1 MATRVRIVLQART
14 SSSRL
19 PAKSLLPIGGL
30 PLAVLCARRLGAAG
44 CDVVLATSDDAS
56 DDLLA
61 LTAQRAGLKV
71 FRGSLNNV
79 LDRFV
84 RCTADLADDD
94 IVVRATGDNPLPDGR
109 FISAL
114 VERFVEARG
123 DYFAT
128 TSPDDGLPYG
138 LSAEVLRA
146 GALRG
151 IASGTPDALDFENVT
166 TTLRR
171 RAGSKGIIAKYAF
184 FEEDLARLRVT
195 IDTLEDYLAMAALFA
210 ELADPVAEDWKALVR
225 KLASRRAAVPAAT
238 SAPAPAA
245 RRSSIALGTIQ
256 LGQKKYGIAN
266 TTGQPGEAEAA
277 EMLALALR
285 SGVTHLDTARAYGE
299 AEARIGRLL
308 PARAASTVK
317 IVTKLLPL
325 EGLPDDAPVRE
336 VRAAVDASVF
346 RSCRDLRRE
355 RLDILMFHRS
365 ADMIRWRG
373 AALERLAELAV
384 EGVIG
389 ALGASVYTPEEAA
402 ACLAQKRIAYLQ
414 LPFNLLDARWLNGAF
429 TSALASRGEVQIHV
443 RSVFLQGLLVNDAA
457 RWPEWVAER
466 AELAAKIEDLAH
478 RLGRKSRADLCIA
491 YVRSFPWVSTLVL
504 GAETLR
510 QLEQLVPLASEPA
523 LTPAQAREVQVAFA
537 RVPERLLNPAR
548 WDA

>member
-1 MATRVRIVLQART
+1 VPGRSRIVLQART

-44 CDVVLATSDDAS
+44 HEVVLATSEDPS

-61 LTAQRAGLKV
+61 LTAQHAGLKV

-79 LDRFV
+79 LQRFV
-84 RCTADLADDD
+84 RCTADLGDED

-109 FISAL
+109 FVGAL
-114 VERFVEARG
+114 IERFGAAGG

-128 TSPDDGLPYG
+128 TSPEDGLPYG
-138 LSAEVLRA
+138 LSAEVFRA

-151 IASGTPDALDFENVT
+151 VASGTPDALDFENVT

-171 RAGSKGIIAKYAF
+171 RAGAKGIVAKRAF
-184 FEEDLARLRVT
+184 FEEDLSRLRVT

-210 ELADPVAEDWKALVR
+210 EVGDPVGEDWKALVR
-225 KLASRRAAVPAAT
+225 RLASRRAAAAP
-238 SAPAPAA
+238 SAPAPADG
-245 RRSSIALGTIQ
+245 RSSLALGTIQ
-256 LGQKKYGIAN
+256 LGQNYGIAN
-266 TTGQPGEAEAA
+266 TSGQPGEAEAA

-285 SGVTHLDTARAYGE
+285 SGITHLDTARAYGD

-317 IVTKLLPL
+317 VVTKLLPL
-325 EGLPDDAPVRE
+325 DGIPDDAPARE

-346 RSCRDLRRE
+346 RSCRELRRE
-355 RLDILMFHRS
+355 RLDVLMFHRS
-365 ADMIRWRG
+365 ADMFRWHG
-373 AALERLAELAV
+373 AALERLAELAG
-384 EGVIG
+384 EGVLG

-402 ACLAQKRIAYLQ
+402 ACLAEKRIAYLQ
-414 LPFNLLDARWLNGAF
+414 LPFNLLDSRWLSGSFA
-429 TSALASRGEVQIHV
+429 SAIAGRKDVQIHV

-466 AELAAKIEDLAH
+466 RELTAKIEDLS
-478 RLGRKSRADLCIA
+478 RKFGRKSRADLCIA
-491 YVRSFPWVSTLVL
+491 YVRSFPWVATLVL
-504 GAETLR
+504 GAETLG

-523 LTPAQAREVQVAFA
+523 LTEQQAREVQAAFA
-537 RVPERLLNPAR
+537 GVPERLLNPAR
-548 WDA
+548 WNA

>member
-1 MATRVRIVLQART
+1 MPRRSRIVLQART

-44 CDVVLATSDDAS
+44 HEVVLATSEDPS

-61 LTAQRAGLKV
+61 STAQHAGLKV

-79 LDRFV
+79 LQRFV
-84 RCTADLADDD
+84 RCTADLGDEDL
-94 IVVRATGDNPLPDGR
+94 VVRATGDNPLPDGR
-109 FISAL
+109 FVGAL
-114 VERFVEARG
+114 IERFGAAGG

-138 LSAEVLRA
+138 LSAEVFRA

-151 IASGTPDALDFENVT
+151 VASGTPDALDFENVT

-171 RAGSKGIIAKYAF
+171 RAGAKGIVAKGTF
-184 FEEDLARLRVT
+184 FDEDLSRLRVT

-210 ELADPVAEDWKALVR
+210 EVGDPVAEEWKALVR
-225 KLASRRAAVPAAT
+225 RLAARRPAVAAAP
-238 SAPAPAA
+238 SAPAAGGN
-245 RRSSIALGTIQ
+245 SLALGTIQ
-256 LGQKKYGIAN
+256 LGQKYGIAN
-266 TTGQPGEAEAA
+266 TSGQPGEAEAA

-285 SGVTHLDTARAYGE
+285 SGITHLDTARAYGD

-308 PARAASTVK
+308 PARTAFTVK

-325 EGLPDDAPVRE
+325 DGLPDDAPARE
-336 VRAAVDASVF
+336 VRSAVDASVF
-346 RSCRDLRRE
+346 HSCRDLRRE
-355 RLDILMFHRS
+355 RLDVLMFHRS
-365 ADMIRWRG
+365 ADMFRWQG
-373 AALERLAELAV
+373 AALARLTELV
-384 EGVIG
+384 GEGVIG
-389 ALGASVYTPEEAA
+389 ALGASVYTPDEAA
-402 ACLAQKRIAYLQ
+402 ACLADRRIAVLQ
-414 LPFNLLDARWLNGAF
+414 LPFNLLDSRWLNGSFA
-429 TSALASRGEVQIHV
+429 SAIADRKDVQIHV

-466 AELAAKIEDLAH
+466 RELAAKIEDLSR

-491 YVRSFPWVSTLVL
+491 YVRSFPWVATLVL

-523 LTPAQAREVQVAFA
+523 LTGQQAREVQAAFA
-537 RVPERLLNPAR
+537 GVPERLLNPAR
-548 WDA
+548 WNA

>member
-1 MATRVRIVLQART
+1 MTRRVRIVLQART

-44 CDVVLATSDDAS
+44 HEVVLATSEDPS

-61 LTAQRAGLKV
+61 QTAQHAGLKV

-79 LDRFV
+79 LQRFV
-84 RCTADLADDD
+84 RCTADLADGD

-109 FISAL
+109 FVGAL
-114 VERFVEARG
+114 IERFGAAGG

-138 LSAEVLRA
+138 LSAEVFRA
-146 GALRG
+146 GALRSV
-151 IASGTPDALDFENVT
+151 ASSTPDALDFENVT

-171 RAGSKGIIAKYAF
+171 RAGAKGIVAKRTF
-184 FEEDLARLRVT
+184 FEEDLSRLRVT
-195 IDTLEDYLAMAALFA
+195 VDTLEDYLAMAALFA
-210 ELADPVAEDWKALVR
+210 EVGDPVAEAWDALVR
-225 KLASRRAAVPAAT
+225 RLASRHSAAASAP
-238 SAPAPAA
+238 SAPAPADG
-245 RRSSIALGTIQ
+245 RSSLALGTIQ
-256 LGQKKYGIAN
+256 LGQKYGIAN
-266 TTGQPGEAEAA
+266 ISGQPGEAEAA

-285 SGVTHLDTARAYGE
+285 SGITHLDTARAYGD

-325 EGLPDDAPVRE
+325 DGLPDDAPARE
-336 VRAAVDASVF
+336 VRATVDASVF

-355 RLDILMFHRS
+355 RLDVLMFHRS
-365 ADMIRWRG
+365 ADMFRWHG
-373 AALERLAELAV
+373 AALARLAELAD

-389 ALGASVYTPEEAA
+389 ALGASVYTPDEAA
-402 ACLAQKRIAYLQ
+402 ACLAEKRIAVLQ
-414 LPFNLLDARWLNGAF
+414 LPFNLLDARWLNGSFA
-429 TSALASRGEVQIHV
+429 SAIAGRKDVQVHV

-466 AELAAKIEDLAH
+466 RELAAKIEGLS
-478 RLGRKSRADLCIA
+478 RKLGRKSRADLCIA
-491 YVRSFPWVSTLVL
+491 YVRSFPWVATLVL

-523 LTPAQAREVQVAFA
+523 LTEQQAREVQAAFA
-537 RVPERLLNPAR
+537 GVPERLLNPAR
-548 WDA
+548 WNA

>member
-1 MATRVRIVLQART
+1 MANRVRIVLQART

-44 CDVVLATSDDAS
+44 HEVVLATSEDAS

-79 LDRFV
+79 LERFI
-84 RCTADLADDD
+84 RCTADLGDDD
-94 IVVRATGDNPLPDGR
+94 IVVRTTGDNPLPDGH
-109 FISAL
+109 FVSVL
-114 VERFVEARG
+114 VERFVAARG

-151 IASGTPDALDFENVT
+151 VAAGSPDALDFENVT

-171 RAGSKGIIAKYAF
+171 RAGSKGIVAKHAI
-184 FEEDLARLRVT
+184 FEEDLSHLRVT
-195 IDTLEDYLAMAALFA
+195 IDTLEDYLAMASLFA
-210 ELADPVAEDWKALVR
+210 DVGDPVAEDWKALVR
-225 KLASRRAAVPAAT
+225 RLASRRTAAAAAP

-245 RRSSIALGTIQ
+245 GRSSLALGTIQ
-256 LGQKKYGIAN
+256 LGQKYGVVN
-266 TTGQPGEAEAA
+266 TAGQPGEAEAA

-285 SGVTHLDTARAYGE
+285 SGVTHFDTARAYGE
-299 AEARIGRLL
+299 AEARLGRLL
-308 PARAASTVK
+308 PARAASVVK

-325 EGLPDDAPVRE
+325 DGLPDDAPARE
-336 VRAAVDASVF
+336 VRSAVDASVF
-346 RSCRDLRRE
+346 HSCRDLRRE

-365 ADMIRWRG
+365 ADMFRWRG
-373 AALERLAELAV
+373 AALARLAELSAD
-384 EGVIG
+384 GVIG
-389 ALGASVYTPEEAA
+389 AIGASVYTPEEAA
-402 ACLAQKRIAYLQ
+402 ACLAEKRVAYLQ
-414 LPFNLLDARWLNGAF
+414 LPFNLLDGRWLNGAF
-429 TSALASRGEVQIHV
+429 TAALDDRKDVQIHV

-466 AELAAKIEDLAH
+466 AALAAKIEELTR

-491 YVRSFPWVSTLVL
+491 YVRSFPWVATLVL
-504 GAETLR
+504 GVETLR

-523 LTPAQAREVQVAFA
+523 LTPEQAREVHAAFA
-537 RVPERLLNPAR
+537 RVPERLVNPAR
-548 WDA
+548 WNA

>member
-1 MATRVRIVLQART
+1 MPRRSRIVLQART

-30 PLAVLCARRLGAAG
+30 PLAVLCARRLAAAG
-44 CDVVLATSDDAS
+44 HELVLATSEDPS

-61 LTAQRAGLKV
+61 LTTQRAGLKV

-79 LDRFV
+79 LQRFV
-84 RCTADLADDD
+84 RCTADLGDED

-109 FISAL
+109 FVGAL
-114 VERFVEARG
+114 IERFAAAGG

-138 LSAEVLRA
+138 LSAEVFRA

-151 IASGTPDALDFENVT
+151 VALATPDALDFENVT

-171 RAGSKGIIAKYAF
+171 RAGARGIVAKRAF
-184 FEEDLARLRVT
+184 FEEDLSRLRVT

-210 ELADPVAEDWKALVR
+210 EVGDPVAEDWKALVR
-225 KLASRRAAVPAAT
+225 RLASRRTAAAAAP

-245 RRSSIALGTIQ
+245 GRSSLALGTIQ
-256 LGQKKYGIAN
+256 LGQKYGIAN
-266 TTGQPGEAEAA
+266 TSGQPGEAEAA
-277 EMLALALR
+277 EMLTLALR
-285 SGVTHLDTARAYGE
+285 SGITHLDTARAYGD

-317 IVTKLLPL
+317 VVTKLLPL
-325 EGLPDDAPVRE
+325 DGIPDEAPARE
-336 VRAAVDASVF
+336 VRSAVDASVF

-355 RLDILMFHRS
+355 RLDVLMFHRS
-365 ADMIRWRG
+365 ADMFRWRG
-373 AALERLAELAV
+373 EALERLAELAG
-384 EGVIG
+384 EGVVG

-402 ACLAQKRIAYLQ
+402 ACLADARIAYLQ
-414 LPFNLLDARWLNGAF
+414 LPFNLLDSRWLNGNFA
-429 TSALASRGEVQIHV
+429 SALSGRKDVQVQV
-443 RSVFLQGLLVNDAA
+443 RSVFLQGLLLNDAA
-457 RWPEWVAER
+457 LWPEWVVER
-466 AELAAKIEDLAH
+466 RELAAKIEHLS
-478 RLGRKSRADLCIA
+478 RKFGRKSRADLCIA
-491 YVRSFPWVSTLVL
+491 YVRSFPWVATLVL

-523 LTPAQAREVQVAFA
+523 LTEQQAREVQAVFA
-537 RVPERLLNPAR
+537 GVPERLLNPAR
-548 WDA
+548 WNA